1 MPAYH
6 RILMYNTKMQEN
18 TKILY
23 SKEEVKE
30 KVEELASKIA
40 TDYAGKNPVLV
51 GILNG
56 AFIIMADLTRALYEK
71 GLTNVEVGF
80 MSVSSYGTG
89 TEYLGETKVVQDIKK
104 EIAGKDVLVVEDIV
118 DTGHTLTFI
127 KKHLE
132 NKNPASLRILAFL
145 DKKEKREVKVKVD
158 YIGFTVI
165 GTPWI
170 EGYGLDGGE
179 FGRGRPSIAEKILP

>member
-1 MPAYH
+1 
-6 RILMYNTKMQEN
+6 MYNTKMQEN